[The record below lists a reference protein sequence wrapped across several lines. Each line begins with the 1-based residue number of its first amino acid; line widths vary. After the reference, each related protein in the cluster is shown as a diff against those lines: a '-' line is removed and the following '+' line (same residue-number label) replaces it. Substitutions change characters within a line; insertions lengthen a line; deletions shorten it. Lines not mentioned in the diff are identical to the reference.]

1 MQEQKNMLKRFCL
14 LAALTLSISAC
25 SFKPTLGMSYTDFA
39 DMSQR
44 NMRGKPELAEYAGPN
59 DFIVQVDQRQTSKRI
74 HGVVG
79 NSEEDFFY
87 LFRNGRLQ
95 SVMTG
100 SQYERIKI
108 KRDFIP
114 SRETVESSDDF

>member
-1 MQEQKNMLKRFCL
+1 MRDKMMLIRLFML
-14 LAALTLSISAC
+14 VSLTLNLSAC
-25 SFKPTLGMSYTDFA
+25 SFKPTLGMSYTDFV

-44 NMRGKPELAEYAGPN
+44 TMRGKPELAEYAGPN

-79 NSEEDFFY
+79 SSEEDIFY

-100 SQYERIKI
+100 SQYERLKTT
-108 KRDFIP
+108 RDVVP
-114 SRETVESSDDF
+114 DRQSVETYDDF

>member
-1 MQEQKNMLKRFCL
+1 MRKIMNMPLRL
-14 LAALTLSISAC
+14 LLIAAMTTAISAC
-25 SFKPTLGMSYTDFA
+25 SFKPTLGMTYTDFA
-39 DMSQR
+39 DLSQR
-44 NMRGKPELAEYAGPN
+44 TMRGKPELAEYAGPN

-87 LFRNGRLQ
+87 LFKNGRLT

-100 SQYERIKI
+100 SQYERIKT

-114 SRETVESSDDF
+114 SRDTVESADDF

>member
-1 MQEQKNMLKRFCL
+1 MLIRLFI
-14 LAALTLSISAC
+14 LASLTLDLSAC
-25 SFKPTLGMSYTDFA
+25 SFKPTLGMSYTDFV

-44 NMRGKPELAEYAGPN
+44 TMRGKPELAEYAGPN

-79 NSEEDFFY
+79 SSEEDIFY

-100 SQYERIKI
+100 SQYERLKTT
-108 KRDFIP
+108 RDVVP
-114 SRETVESSDDF
+114 DRQSVETYDDF

>member
-1 MQEQKNMLKRFCL
+1 MRDKIMIIRLFMLVS
-14 LAALTLSISAC
+14 LTVTLSAC
-25 SFKPTLGMSYTDFA
+25 SFKPTLGMSYTDFV

-44 NMRGKPELAEYAGPN
+44 TMRGKPELAEYAGPN
-59 DFIVQVDQRQTSKRI
+59 DFIVQVDQRQTSKQI

-79 NSEEDFFY
+79 NSEEDIFY

-100 SQYERIKI
+100 SQYERLKTT
-108 KRDFIP
+108 RDVVP
-114 SRETVESSDDF
+114 DRQSVETYDDF

>member
-1 MQEQKNMLKRFCL
+1 MLIRLFML
-14 LAALTLSISAC
+14 VSLTVTLSAC
-25 SFKPTLGMSYTDFA
+25 SFKPTLGMSYTDFV

-44 NMRGKPELAEYAGPN
+44 TMRGKPELAEYAGPN

-79 NSEEDFFY
+79 SSEEDIFY

-100 SQYERIKI
+100 AQYERLKTI
-108 KRDFIP
+108 RDVVP
-114 SRETVESSDDF
+114 DRQSVETYDDF

>member
-1 MQEQKNMLKRFCL
+1 MLMRLFL
-14 LAALTLSISAC
+14 LVAMTLSISAC

-39 DMSQR
+39 DLSQR
-44 NMRGKPELAEYAGPN
+44 TMRGKPELAEYAGPN

-79 NSEEDFFY
+79 NSEEDFYY

-95 SVMTG
+95 SVITG
-100 SQYERIKI
+100 SQYQRLKTTQDI
-108 KRDFIP
+108 IP
-114 SRETVESSDDF
+114 SRDAVESSDDF

>member
-1 MQEQKNMLKRFCL
+1 MQDHKNILIRLSL
-14 LAALTLSISAC
+14 LVALTLSISAC
-25 SFKPTLGMSYTDFA
+25 AFKPTVGMSYTDFV

-44 NMRGKPELAEYAGPN
+44 SMRGKPELAEYAGPN

-87 LFRNGRLQ
+87 LFRNGRLK

-100 SQYERIKI
+100 SQYERIKT